1 MKQSQKKYSICMF
14 FAVILFLLTGMT
26 VQAQE
31 NILGDWTF
39 TMEMPADAGGMGMG
53 GPGGG
58 MPAITISSIFTKGS
72 DGAITGTWVMNMEGG
87 MGGPGGGMGGPGD
100 GGFTMPTFKI
110 ADVKIDGQKLTF
122 TRKTE
127 GDAAAGGMGGGM
139 MMEDRQFTGTIKGDA
154 IELKSSSQMG
164 EMTYKGTRKGA
175 AAPAAAAATAA
186 GGDTLIGD
194 WLFTMSMADSGMGM
208 GAMEFVIKS
217 TITKGADGKYAMTWE
232 QQQSADLGDGMGGF
246 AMPQVKNEDIK
257 LDGEKL
263 TFKHIASFGDMGGM
277 GAGGSNMVFNF
288 AGTLKG
294 DTIEGKLAG
303 TDNGMGMGATEM
315 TLAAKRQSKAPVAAV
330 SASATGLEGAWEFV
344 TTFGQGD
351 MGMEIKANATFTK
364 AADGKY
370 SCKWE
375 ALPMEGGMG
384 MGDTPQPTVTV
395 TVSDIKLDG
404 EKLTFVQKVD
414 LTAMQ
419 MGEMTSNFSGT
430 LKGDKIEG
438 AFASDMGES
447 KSVATRKKAAA
458 ATTTTTTTTTP
469 AASGDALTGNWELT
483 MNMGDMG
490 MGMAVEFNIKSAI
503 TKDAAG
509 KYAMTW
515 EQTMNAPEGMGGP
528 GGDMGGMP
536 QPTVTIS
543 DIKLDGEKLTFTQK
557 VSFGDMGGG
566 MGGPGGGMEM
576 TSKFTG
582 TVKGNTMEGKMVG
595 EDNGMGM
602 GAMEFA
608 VKGSKK

>member
-1 MKQSQKKYSICMF
+1 MNQLLRKSGKCFIF
-14 FAVILFLLTGMT
+14 TAIFVLFAGMT
-26 VQAQE
+26 TVNAQE
-31 NILGDWTF
+31 NILGDWSF
-39 TMEMPADAGGMGMG
+39 TMEMPDA
-53 GPGGG
+53 
-58 MPAITISSIFTKGS
+58 
-72 DGAITGTWVMNMEGG
+72 GG
-87 MGGPGGGMGGPGD
+87 MGGPGGGMNISINSTFSKGNDGVVTGTWIMSFDMPEGGMGGPEGGM
-100 GGFTMPTFKI
+100 GGFQMPAFKI
-110 ADVKIDGQKLTF
+110 VDVKIDGQKLSF
-122 TRKTE
+122 TRKSE
-127 GDAAAGGMGGGM
+127 GDAAADAMGGGM
-139 MMEDRQFTGTIKGDA
+139 MMEDRQFTGTIKGDS

-164 EMTYKGTRKGA
+164 EMTYKGTRKA
-175 AAPAAAAATAA
+175 ATAPAATTSTAA
-186 GGDTLIGD
+186 GLEGD

-208 GAMEFVIKS
+208 GAMEFIIKS
-217 TITKGADGKYAMTWE
+217 TITKNADGKYSMTWE
-232 QQQSADLGDGMGGF
+232 QQEAPDAGGMGGF

-257 LDGEKL
+257 LDGSKL

-277 GAGGSNMVFNF
+277 GAGGGDMVFNF
-288 AGTLKG
+288 TGTLKG

-315 TLAAKRQSKAPVAAV
+315 TIVAKKQSKAPVAAV
-330 SASATGLEGAWEFV
+330 SASTTSLEGAWEFV
-344 TTFGQGD
+344 TTFSD

-364 AADGKY
+364 TADGKY

-384 MGDTPQPTVTV
+384 MGDTPVPTV

-447 KSVATRKKAAA
+447 KSVATRKKAAGS
-458 ATTTTTTTTTP
+458 P
-469 AASGDALTGNWELT
+469 AAAPAAGSDALAGNWELT
-483 MNMGDMG
+483 MSMADNG
-490 MGMAVEFNIKSAI
+490 MGMAMEFNIKSNI

-515 EQTMNAPEGMGGP
+515 VQTMNAPEGMGGP

-557 VSFGDMGGG
+557 VIFGDMGGG
-566 MGGPGGGMEM
+566 MEMGPMEM

-582 TVKGNTMEGKMVG
+582 TVKNNVMEGKMLG

-608 VKGSKK
+608 VKGSMK